1 MTPLSPLLL
10 WECQISSYQLFA
22 VRSSPLPAVALFIS
36 HHTDSRTDSWHSS
49 FHFNVINKI
58 KHDQTHVLNRAA
70 KTAAS
75 WSWKITI
82 TKRKPTVFV
91 IEERKTYSVNWR
103 GRCSRVNVPKAA
115 ELDLQR
121 NRCCCCTEE
130 TGAKIFDFLF
140 HFAQTT
146 RRCLGMWVV
155 ALFILY
161 HIDFYSVVL
170 TNNRFSISIA
180 IPIFPVGIIKVS
192 TDPICCKNAHYK
204 SLFLFSSLRQFLYC
218 NVYLFKYFGCIKVV
232 GPFSICSLVC
242 TSALISH
249 GSCHSL
255 LIWCFHSCPFDCFIK
270 YCCVS

>member
-75 WSWKITI
+75 WSWKIMI

-103 GRCSRVNVPKAA
+103 GRCSRVNVPKP
-115 ELDLQR
+115 LLLLHWR
-121 NRCCCCTEE
+121 NWGKNIWLLVPLCPNHKKMFGHVGRCS
-130 TGAKIFDFLF
+130 F
-140 HFAQTT
+140 HFVPYWFLQCCADKQQI
-146 RRCLGMWVV
+146 
-155 ALFILY
+155 F
-161 HIDFYSVVL
+161 HFY
-170 TNNRFSISIA
+170 
-180 IPIFPVGIIKVS
+180 
-192 TDPICCKNAHYK
+192 
-204 SLFLFSSLRQFLYC
+204 
-218 NVYLFKYFGCIKVV
+218 
-232 GPFSICSLVC
+232 
-242 TSALISH
+242 
-249 GSCHSL
+249 CHSH
-255 LIWCFHSCPFDCFIK
+255 FPSGHH
-270 YCCVS
+270 